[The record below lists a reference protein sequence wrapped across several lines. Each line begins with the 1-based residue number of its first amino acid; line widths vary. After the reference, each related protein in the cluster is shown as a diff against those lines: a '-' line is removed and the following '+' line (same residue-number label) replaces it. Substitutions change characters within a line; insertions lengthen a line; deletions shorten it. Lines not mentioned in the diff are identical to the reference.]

1 MRISRGAR
9 RYAAAL
15 DAVACAD
22 DCDAAVAAALEAVVQ
37 LADAAPDVAR
47 LLGDPSIHR
56 HARARIVGALC
67 DGRVH
72 PLAARFLTMLAERRR
87 LALLP
92 EICEVL
98 REAARK
104 RTGTVAVAVT
114 LARDPDDAT
123 AGTLAARLRALTG
136 HAVALSTQ
144 VDRRLLGGFTAR
156 VGDTLYDVS
165 LAGALRAFRR
175 TVVAADADIPRNAAV
190 RSTMR

>member
-22 DCDAAVAAALEAVVQ
+22 GCDAAVVAALEAVVQ
-37 LADAAPDVAR
+37 LASASPDLAR

-56 HARARIVGALC
+56 QARARIVAALF
-67 DGRVH
+67 DGRVP

-92 EICEVL
+92 EICAVL
-98 REAARK
+98 CAAARK

-114 LARDPDDAT
+114 LARVPDNAT
-123 AGTLAARLRALTG
+123 TGTLTARLQALTG

-175 TVVAADADIPRNAAV
+175 AVVAGDAAV
-190 RSTMR
+190 GAL